1 MYKRQLHY
9 DLRLRNY
16 DLREEVLW
24 MCLVLFLLEQECEK
38 QESPMSLC
46 SKQKAWVLW
55 LRRVPMRVGGKPDL
69 TH

>member
-1 MYKRQLHY
+1 
-9 DLRLRNY
+9 
-16 DLREEVLW
+16 

-38 QESPMSLC
+38 QDSPMSLC

-55 LRRVPMRVGGKPDL
+55 LRRVPMRVGGTTDL